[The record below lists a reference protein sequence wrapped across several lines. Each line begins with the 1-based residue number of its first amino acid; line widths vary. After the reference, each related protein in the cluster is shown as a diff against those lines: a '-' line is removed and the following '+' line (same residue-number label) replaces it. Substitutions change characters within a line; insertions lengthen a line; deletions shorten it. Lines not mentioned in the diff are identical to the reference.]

1 MLVMNDAGG
10 LHFSPVILQM
20 QQSPN
25 QKSEFRTIRT
35 TMGHSLTLTPNH
47 LIYTGE
53 FPSIQAVFASN
64 VKIGDYVP
72 VKDGKNGMKADKV
85 VAVDTI
91 SLTGL
96 YSPLT
101 EQGNI
106 VVENILASCY
116 SDFENHKLQH
126 LAFTPFRWYN
136 HARNLI
142 YSKATTEHEGKY
154 PMEGAGME
162 INSKH
167 WYGEGLAAAAK
178 NLVPERMTW

>member
-1 MLVMNDAGG
+1 
-10 LHFSPVILQM
+10 
-20 QQSPN
+20 
-25 QKSEFRTIRT
+25 
-35 TMGHSLTLTPNH
+35 MGHSLTLTPNH

-64 VKIGDYVP
+64 VKIGDHGP

-91 SLTGL
+91 SSTGL

-116 SDFENHKLQH
+116 SDFENHNLQH
-126 LAFTPFRWYN
+126 LAFAPFRWYK
-136 HARNLI
+136 HARNWI
-142 YSKATTEHEGKY
+142 YSKAMKDNGEKY
-154 PMEGAGME
+154 LME
-162 INSKH
+162 
-167 WYGEGLAAAAK
+167 
-178 NLVPERMTW
+178 